1 MTEEGDGGE
10 RWRERKDEIKENK
23 ETNQEKSCQMFFFFS
38 PTFLKAPECNFRQV
52 SEQLST
58 ASPHNN
64 KSDRNKG
71 GHVAHCDGLPFTSKF
86 QVYIGFDSV
95 LK

>member
-1 MTEEGDGGE
+1 MKDGGKG
-10 RWRERKDEIKENK
+10 RMRSRRRKKQTK
-23 ETNQEKSCQMFFFFS
+23 RSHAKCFFP

-71 GHVAHCDGLPFTSKF
+71 GRVAHCDGLPFTSKF
-86 QVYIGFDSV
+86 QVYVDFDSV

>member
-10 RWRERKDEIKENK
+10 RWRERKGEIKENK
-23 ETNQEKSCQMFFFFS
+23 ETNQEKSCQMFFFS

>member
-10 RWRERKDEIKENK
+10 RWRERKDEIKEKK
-23 ETNQEKSCQMFFFFS
+23 ETNQEKSCQMFFFS

-64 KSDRNKG
+64 RSDRNKG